1 MSYSLNYPN
10 PSNSDPSRVGPP
22 DPFRDIRQANNPFNA
37 PVPDTKFNDPTTD
50 TKLTKDHF
58 AGDNP
63 RWLSKVIGPDLF
75 LGWDSKGDD
84 VHQVAS
90 LDDANALIN
99 SRIETP

>member
-1 MSYSLNYPN
+1 MSDPLNYPN
-10 PSNSDPSRVGPP
+10 PSNSDPSRIVGP
-22 DPFRDIRQANNPFNA
+22 DPSLRDIHQVNDP
-37 PVPDTKFNDPTTD
+37 FNDPTPD
-50 TKLTKDHF
+50 TKSTKDHF

-75 LGWDSKGDD
+75 LVWDSKGDD